1 MREYR
6 EQKFG
11 DSVSEHV
18 QAAIL
23 VIICLWGLSRWKGG
37 LLTLFYRG
45 ALVEGELIE
54 EGDKQR
60 KYSI

>member
-45 ALVEGELIE
+45 SISRRGINRGRGQTE
-54 EGDKQR
+54 E
-60 KYSI
+60 I